1 MKNVD
6 LHLGVQ
12 HGVVPIITKITTHIV
27 EHEQELYA
35 LSYVSSNG
43 HLLESDKEAQPLP
56 ETVQRWHAQIVRDAL
71 REEAE

>member
-27 EHEQELYA
+27 EHEDELYA

-43 HLLESDKEAQPLP
+43 HLLESDKESQPLP
-56 ETVQRWHAQIVRDAL
+56 ETELRSFAQTVRDVL
-71 REEAE
+71 REEGE